1 MQFTTKGILDMA
13 RTIWGE
19 ARSETY
25 KGKLAV
31 GFVILNRL
39 RNPGWWTR
47 EQGDDI
53 KDDTLSATVRDP
65 WQFSSWNEGDPNR
78 PRMKALHFE
87 DIKGNG
93 TFADCMAAA
102 LEVLNGDV
110 SDPTKRA
117 DHYFAEYIDTPEWAK
132 ETDFTVQIGTHR
144 FYRIYI

>member
-1 MQFTTKGILDMA
+1 MKFTPQGLLDMA
-13 RTIWGE
+13 RTIYGE

-47 EQGDDI
+47 EEDDDI

-65 WQFSSWNEGDPNR
+65 WQFSCWNAGDPNR
-78 PRMKALHFE
+78 PRMKGLHFE
-87 DIKGNG
+87 NIKDDAL
-93 TFADCMAAA
+93 FRECVAAA
-102 LEVLNGDV
+102 LEVLNGDQP
-110 SDPTKRA
+110 DPTKGA

-132 ETDFTVQIGTHR
+132 EKDFTVQIGTHR